1 MRRLSLCL
9 LIVIASASVGAREV
23 KLCGPNGA
31 GGANESVARPAAV
44 RKQTPARDA
53 AQQDT
58 RPRPSVHSDVGA
70 APRTRWH
77 SFLPGMF
84 R

>member
-9 LIVIASASVGAREV
+9 LILIVSASVGAREV

-31 GGANESVARPAAV
+31 GGANESVARPAAS
-44 RKQTPARDA
+44 RKASPAREAGGQDA
-53 AQQDT
+53 RS
-58 RPRPSVHSDVGA
+58 RPTVHSDVSA